1 MISDCKKGKDG
12 HSKAVKEDVTATI
25 TRLPCL
31 GGYDLNT
38 KSNAAYSLTGCLM
51 ATREQGRASTRVG
64 GTPCTYGQ

>member
-38 KSNAAYSLTGCLM
+38 KSNVAYSLTGCLM
-51 ATREQGRASTRVG
+51 ATRVR
-64 GTPCTYGQ
+64 